1 MQCSSGWTETADPL
15 ALASQ
20 MFIQSY
26 VYFLMLI
33 VININIENVL
43 CPMGKHDCIFTFTVF
58 GYLVLF
64 GPGAIRPEV

>member
-1 MQCSSGWTETADPL
+1 
-15 ALASQ
+15 
-20 MFIQSY
+20 
-26 VYFLMLI
+26 MLI